1 MTQTRMLAMLGAAAV
16 VAALLAPSGAT
27 AATVPTKDVTI
38 AGYKAPGT
46 PSKYNRV
53 SYRRYGSASAKKVLV
68 LVPGTL
74 AGAGTFDVVAPQIV
88 KRVPG
93 LQVWAQDRRENT
105 LEDTALLARVR
116 AGRATPQQ
124 ALDYYLGWLAD
135 PSIQP
140 RYQPLTN
147 AQTAFAAD
155 WGLRVAMEDL
165 RRVILKARAGGRRTV
180 ILGGHSLGG
189 GEAAIYATWD
199 FDGRPGYRDIA
210 GIVAIDGGWST
221 GGSRVTTTQAREDLA
236 GLKEKGPWTDLLGL
250 GLPWTAGAFGEVAAA
265 AASREPT
272 APSILERFPLLPS
285 TFRAPVPLTNR
296 AALGYAFDRKTSP
309 SSLALI
315 HIRSGAIAP
324 DGPLRDWV
332 DDGITPIA
340 NLARAFS
347 SPRLTAQAWY
357 FPARLSIDARAA
369 RSGPSPAVSRL
380 LGLRVRHLR
389 RVNVPYYAFQAEL
402 AGRDNGLA
410 KGARDFKRRSR
421 IPKITV
427 VDRRSTYSHLDPL
440 LVAEGRNE
448 FVRTV
453 APWLRAIRVR
463 SR

>member
-1 MTQTRMLAMLGAAAV
+1 MMHARTLAPAV
-16 VAALLAPSGAT
+16 LSAVAVLAAPSGAG
-27 AATVPTKDVTI
+27 AATVPTQDVTI
-38 AGYKAPGT
+38 KGYTAPGS
-46 PSKYNRV
+46 PSQYNRV
-53 SYRRYGSASAKKVLV
+53 SYRRYGPASAKKVLV

-93 LQVWAQDRRENT
+93 VEVWAQDRRENL
-105 LEDTALLARVR
+105 LEDTALLERVR
-116 AGRATPQQ
+116 AGRATPKQ
-124 ALDYYLGWLAD
+124 ALDYYLGWIAD

-140 RYQPLTN
+140 RYRPRTN
-147 AQTAFAAD
+147 AETAFAKT

-165 RRVILKARAGGRRTV
+165 RRIVLRARDGGRRTV

-210 GIVAIDGGWST
+210 GIVAIDGGWS
-221 GGSRVTTTQAREDLA
+221 GSGDRVTPEQARAQLA
-236 GLKEKGPWTDLLGL
+236 ELDTKGPWTDLLGL

-265 AASREPT
+265 AALRAPT
-272 APSILERFPLLPS
+272 EPSILQGFALLPE
-285 TFRAPVPLTNR
+285 TFKSPVPLTNR

-324 DGPLRDWV
+324 DGPLRDWR
-332 DDGITPIA
+332 DDGITPIE
-340 NLARAFS
+340 NLATAFT

-357 FPARLSIDARAA
+357 FPTRLSIDARAA
-369 RSGPSPAVSRL
+369 RSQPSPGVSRI

-389 RVNVPYYAFQAEL
+389 GVDVPYYAFQAEL
-402 AGRDNGLA
+402 AGRGDGL
-410 KGARDFKRRSR
+410 KRGARDFQRRSR
-421 IPKITV
+421 IPRVTV
-427 VDRRSTYSHLDPL
+427 VDRRTTYSHLDPL
-440 LVAEGRNE
+440 LAAEGRNE

-453 APWLRAIRVR
+453 APWLRAIR
-463 SR
+463 